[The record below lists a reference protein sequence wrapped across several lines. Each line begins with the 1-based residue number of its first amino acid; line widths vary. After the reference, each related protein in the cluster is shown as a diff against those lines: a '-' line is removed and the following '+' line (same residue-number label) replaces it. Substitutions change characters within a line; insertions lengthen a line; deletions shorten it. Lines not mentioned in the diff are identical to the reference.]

1 MKLIQKW
8 TESDKHTLLK
18 SIIENIDVEFEDIVV
33 FGSRVFG
40 GFKPTSDIDV
50 VVYTKDYKDKKN
62 INFYF
67 EGVSN
72 TESKYNN
79 FRVSIKHREPN
90 ENYLQDLWTSVG
102 CDYFLPRY
110 SIITDIFY
118 EGNNNHVLHHQGIR
132 ALLKKHKGINVPF
145 DEYKAKNIKLL
156 K

>member
-156 K
+156 R